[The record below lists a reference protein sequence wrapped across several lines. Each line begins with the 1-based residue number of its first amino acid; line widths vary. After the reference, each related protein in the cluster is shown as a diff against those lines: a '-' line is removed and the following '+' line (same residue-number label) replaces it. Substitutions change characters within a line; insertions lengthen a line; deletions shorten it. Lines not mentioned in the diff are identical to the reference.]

1 MRGRL
6 ALLARSIRWL
16 LPLAFRGPGSHY
28 TTADLIERRAAAQ
41 PGDVFVRFEGRELCY
56 GAFNAA
62 ANQVAHWA
70 LARGLCKGDV
80 VALLMQNRPEYLVL
94 WAGLAKVG
102 ATTALLNTQLT
113 GRALAHALGEAR
125 ARLVVLGAECL
136 ASWSS
141 LADTTPT
148 DVELL
153 VAADPFG
160 AATPALPPGARRLE
174 DETVHQP
181 DSNPPRRIR
190 AALRGGD
197 PLFFIYTSGTTGLP
211 KAARFSHARFLGG
224 GTYALLAG
232 FGKTDSFFC
241 PLPLYH
247 TVGGV
252 MCVNAVLRSGG
263 SLALARR
270 FSARRFWDDVVEM
283 GATAFQYV
291 GELPRY
297 LLDQPEH
304 PLEQR
309 HRIRFCVGNG
319 MRPEVWERFRDR
331 FRIPQIVELYGATES
346 NVSMVNLDN
355 RVGSVGKP
363 PFGLRVALVRYDIES
378 QELVRDAAGRL
389 VACLAGEA
397 GELIGRISE
406 GRTVAGRF
414 EGYTSGAATE
424 SKILRDAFTRGDAW
438 FRSGDLMRRDAD
450 GYFFF
455 VDRIG
460 DTFRW
465 KGENVSTQE
474 VADAIGELAG
484 VELCAVYGVQL
495 PGADGRA
502 GMAALVLRDGRALD
516 GCALYAH
523 VAQHLPGYARPA
535 FVRVIVAADLTGTFK
550 LRKGPLQR
558 EGFEPTASDD
568 PVLFRDDT
576 QKTYLPLTQAIRE
589 RIRSGN
595 VRF

>member
-1 MRGRL
+1 MRSRL
-6 ALLARSIRWL
+6 ALLARSVRWL
-16 LPLAFRGPGSHY
+16 LPLTFRGPGSHY
-28 TTADLIERRAAAQ
+28 TAADLIERRAAAQ
-41 PGDVFVRFEGRELCY
+41 PGDVFVRFEGRELRY

-70 LARGLCKGDV
+70 LARGLGKGDV
-80 VALLMQNRPEYLVL
+80 VALLMQNRPEYLTL

-102 ATTALLNTQLT
+102 ATTALVNTQLT

-141 LADTTPT
+141 LADATPT

-153 VAADPFG
+153 VAADPG
-160 AATPALPPGARRLE
+160 GPPAPTLPAGARRLE
-174 DETVHQP
+174 DEAAQQP
-181 DSNPPRRIR
+181 ETNPPRRIR

-197 PLFFIYTSGTTGLP
+197 PLFYIYTSGTTGLP
-211 KAARFSHARFLGG
+211 KAARFSHARFMGG

-232 FGKTDSFFC
+232 FGKTDSLYC

-252 MCVNAVLRSGG
+252 MCVNAVLRAGG
-263 SLALARR
+263 TLALARR

-283 GATAFQYV
+283 GVTAFQYV

-297 LLDQPEH
+297 LLDQPAH
-304 PLEQR
+304 PLERR

-319 MRPEVWERFRDR
+319 MRPEVWERFRER
-331 FRIPQIVELYGATES
+331 FRIPHIVEFYGATES
-346 NVSMVNLDN
+346 NVSMVNLDD

-363 PFGLRVALVRYDIES
+363 APGLRVALVGYDVEN
-378 QELVRDAAGRL
+378 QELLRDVAGRL
-389 VACLAGEA
+389 VVCREGQT

-406 GRTVAGRF
+406 GRTIAGRF
-414 EGYTSGAATE
+414 EGYTSGEATE
-424 SKILRDAFTRGDAW
+424 SKILRDVFTRGDAW

-450 GYFFF
+450 GFFFF

-484 VELCAVYGVQL
+484 IELCAVYGVQL

-502 GMAALVLRDGRALD
+502 GMAALVLRNGSALD
-516 GCALYAH
+516 GGVLFAH

-550 LRKGPLQR
+550 IRKGPLQR
-558 EGFEPTASDD
+558 EGFEPTASGD
-568 PVLFRDDT
+568 PVLVRDDT
-576 QKTYLPLTQAIRE
+576 QQAYLPLTHAMRE
-589 RIRSGN
+589 RIRSGDA
-595 VRF
+595 RF

>member
-6 ALLARSIRWL
+6 VLLARSVRWL
-16 LPLAFRGPGSHY
+16 LPLAFSGPRSHY
-28 TTADLIERRAAAQ
+28 TAADLIERRAAAQ
-41 PGDVFVRFEGRELCY
+41 PGGVFVRFEGRELRF

-62 ANQVAHWA
+62 ANRVAHWA
-70 LARGLCKGDV
+70 LARGLGKGDV
-80 VALLMQNRPEYLVL
+80 VALLMQNRPEYLTL
-94 WAGLAKVG
+94 WGGLAKVG
-102 ATTALLNTQLT
+102 ATTALVNTQLT
-113 GRALAHALGEAR
+113 GRALAHALGEAQ
-125 ARLVVLGAECL
+125 ARLVVLGEECL

-141 LADTTPT
+141 LADATPPG
-148 DVELL
+148 VELL
-153 VAADPFG
+153 VAADPGG
-160 AATPALPPGARRLE
+160 APAPALPPGARRLE
-174 DETVHQP
+174 DETSGQP
-181 DSNPPRRIR
+181 DTNPPRRTR
-190 AALRGGD
+190 AALRAGD

-211 KAARFSHARFLGG
+211 KAARFSHSRFMGG

-232 FGKTDSFFC
+232 FNKTDSLYC

-252 MCVNAVLRSGG
+252 MCVNAVLRAGG

-297 LLDQPEH
+297 LLDQPAH
-304 PLEQR
+304 PLERR

-331 FRIPQIVELYGATES
+331 FRIPHIIEFYGATES
-346 NVSMVNLDN
+346 NVSMVNLDD

-363 PFGLRVALVRYDIES
+363 APGLRVALLRYDFES

-389 VACLAGEA
+389 VACREGET

-424 SKILRDAFTRGDAW
+424 SKILRDVFTRGDAW
-438 FRSGDLMRRDAD
+438 FRSGDLMRRDAE

-484 VELCAVYGVQL
+484 IELCAVYGVQL

-502 GMAALVLRDGRALD
+502 GMAALVLRDGCALD
-516 GCALYAH
+516 AAALYGH
-523 VAQHLPGYARPA
+523 VAQRLPGYARPA
-535 FVRVIVAADLTGTFK
+535 FVRVLAAADLTGTFK
-550 LRKGPLQR
+550 IRKGPLQR
-558 EGFEPTASDD
+558 DGFEPTASGD

-576 QKTYLPLTQAIRE
+576 RQAYLPLTREIRA
-589 RIRSGN
+589 RIQSGD